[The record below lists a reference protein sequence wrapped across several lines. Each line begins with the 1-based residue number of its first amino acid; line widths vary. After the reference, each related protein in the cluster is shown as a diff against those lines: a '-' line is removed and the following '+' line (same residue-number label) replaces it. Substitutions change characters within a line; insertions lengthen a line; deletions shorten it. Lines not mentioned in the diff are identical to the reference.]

1 MTMWWHCRRHRD
13 AAEESEMKF
22 GITLKPEHRFDRVVD
37 LARRAEANGFGY
49 GCLFASHVLWREPYP
64 LLTLMAGA
72 TERMRLGTCV
82 TNPATRDVTVT
93 ASVLATL
100 NEITGGRMDL
110 GMGRGDSA
118 RRVMGKKPTTVAY
131 MEECCRIIRS
141 LTAGETVNLDG
152 TDIQMPWATQGPVPV
167 WVAGYGPIALA
178 AAGRVADG
186 VILQLADPDI
196 IRWCLGFVR
205 AAAEEAGRD
214 PDAIQVMAAAPAYV
228 SDDLGMAR
236 DKVRWFPA
244 LVSNHVVDLI
254 NKYPKDELPDELWR
268 YVEKR
273 EGYDYHHHAEVGS
286 DNARFVTDE
295 ITDQFAIVG
304 PAEAHRERLA
314 ALRDA
319 GVTQFNIYL
328 MNGEEEDCIAAYG
341 REIVGEFAAARA

>member
-1 MTMWWHCRRHRD
+1 MQADM
-13 AAEESEMKF
+13 EF
-22 GITLKPEHRFDRVVD
+22 GITLKPDHRFDRSVE
-37 LARRAEANGFGY
+37 LARRAEANGFSY
-49 GCLFASHVLWREPYP
+49 GWIFDSHVLWREPYP
-64 LLTLMAGA
+64 LLTLMGTA

-131 MEECCRIIRS
+131 MEQCCRVVRA

-152 TDIQMPWATQGPVPV
+152 TDVQLPWATHGPVPV
-167 WVAGYGPIALA
+167 WVAGYGPMALA

-186 VILQLADPDI
+186 LILQLADPDI
-196 IRWCLGFVR
+196 IRWCLGFMR
-205 AAAEEAGRD
+205 RAAEEAGRD
-214 PDAIQVMAAAPAYV
+214 PDAIEVMAAAPAYV
-228 SDDLGMAR
+228 AEPDRAR

-254 NKYPKDELPDELWR
+254 NRYPQDELPESLWK
-268 YVEKR
+268 YVEGR
-273 EGYDYHHHAEVGS
+273 QGYDYHHHAEVGS
-286 DNARFVTDE
+286 DNARFVSDE
-295 ITDQFAIVG
+295 ITDRFAIIG
-304 PAEAHRERLA
+304 PAAAHRERLEE
-314 ALRDA
+314 LRAA

-328 MNGEEEDCIAAYG
+328 MNGEEEDCLDAYG
-341 REIVGEFAAARA
+341 AEIVGAVASA

>member
-1 MTMWWHCRRHRD
+1 
-13 AAEESEMKF
+13 MKF
-22 GITLKPEHRFDRVVD
+22 GITLKPDHNFQRSVD

-49 GCLFASHVLWREPYP
+49 GWMFDSHVLWREPYP
-64 LLTLMAGA
+64 LLTLMGAA

-110 GMGRGDSA
+110 GIGRGDSA

-131 MEECCRIIRS
+131 MEECCRTIRS
-141 LTAGETVNLDG
+141 LTAGEKITLDG
-152 TDIQMPWATQGPVPV
+152 TEIQMDWATHGPVPI

-196 IRWCLGFVR
+196 IRWCMGFVR
-205 AAAEEAGRD
+205 AAAQEAGRD
-214 PDAIQVMAAAPAYV
+214 PDAIAVMAAAPAFV
-228 SDDLGMAR
+228 GDDVAMAR
-236 DKVRWFPA
+236 DRVRWFPA

-254 NKYPKDELPDELWR
+254 NKYPKDDLPQALWK
-268 YVEKR
+268 YVENR
-273 EGYDYHHHAEVGS
+273 EGYDYRHHAEVGS
-286 DNARFVTDE
+286 DNARFVSDE
-295 ITDQFAIVG
+295 ITDRFTIVG
-304 PAEAHRERLA
+304 PASAHRERLEE
-314 ALRDA
+314 LREA

-328 MNGEEEDCIAAYG
+328 MNGDEEDQLDRYAPIIEQSAVS
-341 REIVGEFAAARA
+341 RT